1 MLGGRAAFLV
11 WLMTTSSSRM
21 VMGEKLTDCSL
32 LLTAPGGRTTYTVT
46 STELNVNFA
55 AESVELTG
63 VLCWGVNFL

>member
-11 WLMTTSSSRM
+11 WLVTTSSRM
-21 VMGEKLTDCSL
+21 VTGEKPSSCSL
-32 LLTAPGGRTTYTVT
+32 LLTAPGGRSTYTVT

-63 VLCWGVNFL
+63 VLC